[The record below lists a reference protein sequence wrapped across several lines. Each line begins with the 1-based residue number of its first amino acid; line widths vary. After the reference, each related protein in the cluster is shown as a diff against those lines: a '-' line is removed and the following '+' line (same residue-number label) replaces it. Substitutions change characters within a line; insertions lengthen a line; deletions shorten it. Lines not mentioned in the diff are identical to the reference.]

1 MTEESANFHLRFA
14 GYTPIFKSRKVRGG
28 FGGGVAILIK
38 DSIKFEVS
46 KEFDKLDLELV
57 ALKVFDGR
65 RKILIA
71 SYYNPKKLC
80 YNFFKIVKDNFTDF
94 VILGDI
100 NAHSKLLGD
109 TFSNMN
115 GKILENV

>member
-14 GYTPIFKSRKVRGG
+14 GYTPIFKSRKVRGE

-57 ALKVFDGR
+57 ALKDFDGR

-71 SYYNPKKLC
+71 SYDNPKKLS
-80 YNFFKIVKDNFTDF
+80 YNFF
-94 VILGDI
+94 
-100 NAHSKLLGD
+100 
-109 TFSNMN
+109 
-115 GKILENV
+115 